1 MDKYIDKALKNL
13 EVLLPANCE
22 AQYKQVRKN
31 NGVLLDGFIIKE
43 EGNDI
48 APTFYLSEQERVKY
62 SPEEFAE
69 LICDRFR
76 KEQERGIDFDI
87 ANFTDLDWVKSR
99 IMFEIVNRNMN
110 AGSNLANIPITNDLM
125 ITFKVSV
132 SQNANIKVTND
143 HLNIWG
149 NVTTEELLRD
159 AQKNSVLMD
168 RATFRSISEVLIDI
182 LLDEYRHQYPDVQED
197 ELRNRIKKEMFEG
210 ADGMLFVLSTQ
221 RQSNAAMLYPDMLDN
236 IKKQLNDNLIILPSS
251 IHEIL
256 IMKETDALSIGLDN
270 VKAMVSSVNRDV
282 VMQDNAEDY
291 LSDELLIYDGEL
303 KQLDIDSKTTDDLI
317 F

>member
-149 NVTTEELLRD
+149 NVTTEELLQD

-236 IKKQLNDNLIILPSS
+236 IKKQLDDNLIILPSS

>member
-76 KEQERGIDFDI
+76 KEQERGIVFDI

-149 NVTTEELLRD
+149 NVTTEELLQD

-236 IKKQLNDNLIILPSS
+236 IKKQLDDNLIILPSS